1 MNEMHHQ
8 QLSLHLIQ
16 IPPPL
21 ILVIQIV
28 VTVQLQLRHPL
39 DDHCHLL
46 HKYLELICLI
56 LEA

>member
-1 MNEMHHQ
+1 MHHQ
-8 QLSLHLIQ
+8 QLSLRLIQ